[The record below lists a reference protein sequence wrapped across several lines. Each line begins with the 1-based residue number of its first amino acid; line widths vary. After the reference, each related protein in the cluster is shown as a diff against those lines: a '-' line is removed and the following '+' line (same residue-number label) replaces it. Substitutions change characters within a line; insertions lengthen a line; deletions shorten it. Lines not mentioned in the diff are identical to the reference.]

1 MSELMSDP
9 EAIER
14 LRTALEKAQYT
25 VDGCL
30 EAMGATAYAAL
41 ARNESVAASR
51 AVAEDDSPVAT
62 LTKLFVLQE
71 NVDRAAAKAALP
83 LAEAVA
89 GGLLAEDGTGGTVR
103 ALVDIRPYGE
113 VGDPAQRVG
122 YPATVT
128 PQSDVDWWLV
138 SDLGAGLVTGRS
150 APMRPDYVLGVGGAS
165 TTLAQLTVRES
176 VARAL
181 DVGTGCGVQALH
193 LARHSRQ
200 VTATDLNLR
209 ALDFARLTA
218 ALSLG
223 PEADRIEL
231 RGGSLFEPVANE
243 RYDLIVSNPPFVISP
258 ESAAGEGRFTYRDA
272 GLPGDEL
279 CRRFLEQAPAHL
291 AEDGYCHV
299 LANWLHVDGQD
310 WRERLAPWVRGT
322 GCDAWVVQREL
333 QDPAEYAELWLRDS
347 GDHNSPRYAERYQA
361 YLDYFADNRI
371 EGVAFGW
378 IILRNTGTDQPT
390 IRLEELTRQIE
401 QPLGAYV
408 PGWFAR
414 HTFLA
419 ETDDEQLLGT
429 ILQVGPGVVLEQTA
443 AADRQRARDG
453 HSGGWTPTD
462 TRLRQTGGLHA
473 TGEID
478 PVGIAVVG
486 AADGERPLGELLDR
500 IAEQFGIEP
509 GALRSGALD
518 AVRALVEEG
527 FLTTR

>member
-1 MSELMSDP
+1 VGDVSSELMQDP
-9 EAIER
+9 AAIER

-30 EAMGATAYAAL
+30 EVMGATAYAAL
-41 ARNESVAASR
+41 ARNESVAASY
-51 AVAEDDSPVAT
+51 AVAENDSPVAT

-71 NVDRAAAKAALP
+71 DVDRAAAEAALP
-83 LAEAVA
+83 LSEAIT
-89 GGLLAEDGTGGTVR
+89 GGLLAEDRTDGTVR

-113 VGDPAQRVG
+113 
-122 YPATVT
+122 
-128 PQSDVDWWLV
+128 SDVDWWLV
-138 SDLGAGLVTGRS
+138 SDLGVGLVTGRN

-165 TTLAQLTVRES
+165 TTLAQLTVREE
-176 VARAL
+176 VASAL

-193 LARHSRQ
+193 LARHAER

-209 ALDFARLTA
+209 ALDFARLTT

-223 PEADRIEL
+223 PTEAARIEL
-231 RGGSLFEPVANE
+231 RGGSLFEPVKDE

-258 ESAAGEGRFTYRDA
+258 ESAAGQGRFTYRDA

-279 CRRFLEQAPAHL
+279 CRRFLERAPEHL

-299 LANWLHVDGQD
+299 LANWLHVEGQD

-322 GCDAWVVQREL
+322 GCDAWVVQREF

-347 GDHNSPRYAERYQA
+347 GDHNSPRYIERYQA
-361 YLDYFADNRI
+361 YLDYFAATGI

-378 IILRNTGTDQPT
+378 IILRNTGTEQPT

-401 QPLGAYV
+401 QPLGAFV
-408 PGWFAR
+408 PDWFAR
-414 HTFLA
+414 HAFLA
-419 ETDDEQLLGT
+419 DTDDEQLLGT
-429 ILQVGPGVVLEQTA
+429 VLQVAPGVVLEQMA
-443 AADRQRARDG
+443 EPSD
-453 HSGGWTPTD
+453 GGWNPSD
-462 TRLRQTGGLHA
+462 TRLRQTGGLRA

-486 AADGERPLGELLDR
+486 AADGDRPLGEILDR

-509 GALRSGALD
+509 AALRTGALD

-527 FLTTR
+527 FLATR

>member
-1 MSELMSDP
+1 MTDP
-9 EAIER
+9 AAIER

-41 ARNESVAASR
+41 GRNESVAASR
-51 AVAEDDSPVAT
+51 AVADDDSPVAT

-71 NVDRAAAKAALP
+71 NVDRTAAEAALP
-83 LAEAVA
+83 LAEAIT
-89 GGLLAEDGTGGTVR
+89 GGLVAEDGTDGTVR

-113 VGDPAQRVG
+113 VGEPSSSHG
-122 YPATVT
+122 PTATI
-128 PQSDVDWWLV
+128 QSDVDWWLV
-138 SDLGAGLVTGRS
+138 SDLGAGLVTGRN

-165 TTLAQLTVRES
+165 TTLAQLTVRQN
-176 VARAL
+176 VGRAL

-193 LARHSRQ
+193 LARHAQQ

-218 ALSLG
+218 VLSLG
-223 PEADRIEL
+223 AEAERIEL
-231 RGGSLFEPVANE
+231 RGGSLFEPVAGE
-243 RYDLIVSNPPFVISP
+243 QYDLIVSNPPFVISP

-347 GDHNSPRYAERYQA
+347 GDHNSPRYVERYQA
-361 YLDYFADNRI
+361 YLDYFAANRI

-378 IILRNTGTDQPT
+378 IILKNTGTDQPT

-408 PGWFAR
+408 PDWFAR

-429 ILQVGPGVVLEQTA
+429 VLQVGPGVVLEQTA
-443 AADRQRARDG
+443 EAGD
-453 HSGGWTPTD
+453 GGWSPTD
-462 TRLRQTGGLHA
+462 TRLRQTRGLHA
-473 TGEID
+473 SGEID

-486 AADGERPLGELLDR
+486 AADGERPLGDLLDR
-500 IAEQFGIEP
+500 IAGEFGIEP
-509 GALRSGALD
+509 AALRSGALD

>member
-1 MSELMSDP
+1 MRDP
-9 EAIER
+9 AAIER

-41 ARNESVAASR
+41 GRNESVAASQ
-51 AVAEDDSPVAT
+51 AVAAEESPVAT

-71 NVDRAAAKAALP
+71 DVDRAAAEAALP
-83 LAEAVA
+83 LADALA
-89 GGLLAEDGTGGTVR
+89 GGLVAEDRTDGTVR

-113 VGDPAQRVG
+113 AGVPASSRDGAVGDDE
-122 YPATVT
+122 
-128 PQSDVDWWLV
+128 QSDVDWWLV
-138 SDLGAGLVTGRS
+138 SDLGAGLVTGRN

-165 TTLAQLTVRES
+165 TTLAQLTVREQVERS
-176 VARAL
+176 L

-193 LARHSRQ
+193 LARHSRR

-209 ALDFARLTA
+209 ALDFARLTT

-223 PEADRIEL
+223 PQEADRVEL
-231 RGGSLFEPVANE
+231 RGGSLFEPVASE

-258 ESAAGEGRFTYRDA
+258 ESAAGQGRFTYRDA

-279 CRRFLEQAPAHL
+279 CRLFLEQAPAHL

-310 WRERLAPWVRGT
+310 WRERLAPWVRRT

-347 GDHNSPRYAERYQA
+347 GDHNSPRYVERYQA
-361 YLDYFADNRI
+361 YLDYFAAHSI

-378 IILRNTGTDQPT
+378 IILRNTGTEQPT

-408 PGWFAR
+408 PEWFAR
-414 HTFLA
+414 HGFLA
-419 ETDDEQLLGT
+419 DIDDEGLLAT
-429 ILQVGPGVVLEQTA
+429 PLSVAPGVVLEQSA
-443 AADRQRARDG
+443 EPGD
-453 HSGGWTPTD
+453 GGWTPAA
-462 TRLRQTGGLHA
+462 TRLRQRGGLHA

-478 PVGIAVVG
+478 PVGIAVLG
-486 AADGERPLGELLDR
+486 AADGIRPLGDLLER
-500 IAEQFGIEP
+500 IAGQFGLEP
-509 GALRSGALD
+509 AALRSGALD
-518 AVRALVEEG
+518 AVRSLVEEG
-527 FLTTR
+527 FLRVC

>member
-1 MSELMSDP
+1 MRDP
-9 EAIER
+9 AAIER
-14 LRTALEKAQYT
+14 LRTALDKAQYT

-30 EAMGATAYAAL
+30 EAMGPTAYAAL
-41 ARNESVAASR
+41 GRNESVAASR
-51 AVAEDDSPVAT
+51 AVAGDDSPVAT

-71 NVDRAAAKAALP
+71 DVDRAAAEAALP
-83 LAEAVA
+83 MADALA
-89 GGLLAEDGTGGTVR
+89 GGLVAEDRVDGTVR

-113 VGDPAQRVG
+113 AGGPGPDADGSGEPA
-122 YPATVT
+122 
-128 PQSDVDWWLV
+128 DVDWWLV
-138 SDLGAGLVTGRS
+138 SDLGAGLVTGRN

-165 TTLAQLTVRES
+165 TTLAQLTVREQVERS
-176 VARAL
+176 L

-193 LARHSRQ
+193 LARHSGQ

-209 ALDFARLTA
+209 ALDFARLTT

-223 PEADRIEL
+223 PQQADRIEL
-231 RGGSLFEPVANE
+231 RGGSLFEPVAGE

-258 ESAAGEGRFTYRDA
+258 ESAAGQGRFAYRDA

-347 GDHNSPRYAERYQA
+347 GDHNSPRYVEHYQA
-361 YLDYFADNRI
+361 YLDYFAAQRI

-378 IILRNTGTDQPT
+378 IILRNTGTQQPT
-390 IRLEELTRQIE
+390 IRLEELTRPIE

-408 PGWFAR
+408 PQWFGR
-414 HTFLA
+414 HEFLA
-419 ETDDEQLLGT
+419 ATDDEELLAT
-429 ILQVGPGVVLEQTA
+429 ALSVAPGVLLEQTA
-443 AADRQRARDG
+443 EAGEDG
-453 HSGGWTPTD
+453 WSPAG

-486 AADGERPLGELLDR
+486 AVDGRRPLGDVLDR
-500 IAEQFGIEP
+500 IAEQFGLEP
-509 GALRSGALD
+509 ATLRSGALD
-518 AVRALVEEG
+518 AVRSLVEEG
-527 FLTTR
+527 FLQAS

>member
-1 MSELMSDP
+1 MSELMRDP
-9 EAIER
+9 AAIER

-41 ARNESVAASR
+41 GRNESVAASY
-51 AVAEDDSPVAT
+51 AVAGDDSPVAT

-71 NVDRAAAKAALP
+71 DVDRAAAEAALP
-83 LAEAVA
+83 LSEALA
-89 GGLLAEDGTGGTVR
+89 GGLLAEDRTDGTVR

-113 VGDPAQRVG
+113 
-122 YPATVT
+122 
-128 PQSDVDWWLV
+128 SDVDWWLV
-138 SDLGAGLVTGRS
+138 SDLGAGLVTGRN

-165 TTLAQLTVRES
+165 TTLAQLTVREP
-176 VARAL
+176 VAGAL

-193 LARHSRQ
+193 LARHAGR

-209 ALDFARLTA
+209 ALEFARLTA

-223 PEADRIEL
+223 PIEADRIEL
-231 RGGSLFEPVANE
+231 RGGSLFEPVADE

-258 ESAAGEGRFTYRDA
+258 ESAAGQGRFTYRDA

-322 GCDAWVVQREL
+322 GCDAWVVQREF

-347 GDHNSPRYAERYQA
+347 GDHNSPRYVERYQA
-361 YLDYFADNRI
+361 YLDYFAANRI

-401 QPLGAYV
+401 QPLGAHV

-414 HTFLA
+414 HAFLA

-429 ILQVGPGVVLEQTA
+429 VLRVAPGVVLEQTA
-443 AADRQRARDG
+443 EPGDE
-453 HSGGWTPTD
+453 GWTPTD
-462 TRLRQTGGLHA
+462 TRLRQTGGVRA

-486 AADGERPLGELLDR
+486 AADGARPLGELLDR
-500 IAEQFGIEP
+500 IAGQFGIAP
-509 GALRSGALD
+509 DALRSGALD

-527 FLTTR
+527 FLTAS

>member
-1 MSELMSDP
+1 MRDP
-9 EAIER
+9 AAIER

-41 ARNESVAASR
+41 GRNESVAASR
-51 AVAEDDSPVAT
+51 AVAQDDSPVAT

-71 NVDRAAAKAALP
+71 DVDRAAAEAALP
-83 LAEAVA
+83 LEDAEA
-89 GGLLAEDGTGGTVR
+89 GGLVARDRTDDTVR

-113 VGDPAQRVG
+113 VGAPVPAGGSRS
-122 YPATVT
+122 AAAD
-128 PQSDVDWWLV
+128 QSDVDWWLV
-138 SDLGAGLVTGRS
+138 SDLGAGLVTGRN

-165 TTLAQLTVRES
+165 TTLAQLTVREQVERS
-176 VARAL
+176 L

-193 LARHSRQ
+193 LARHSTR

-209 ALDFARLTA
+209 ALDFARLTS

-223 PEADRIEL
+223 AAEAERIDL
-231 RGGSLFEPVANE
+231 RGGSLFEPVE
-243 RYDLIVSNPPFVISP
+243 GELYDLIVSNPPFVISP
-258 ESAAGEGRFTYRDA
+258 ESAAGRGRFTYRDA

-299 LANWLHVDGQD
+299 LANWLHVAGQD

-322 GCDAWVVQREL
+322 GCDAWVVQREF

-347 GDHNSPRYAERYQA
+347 GDHNSPRYVERYQA
-361 YLDYFADNRI
+361 YLDYFAEHRI

-378 IILRNTGTDQPT
+378 IILRNTGTEQPT
-390 IRLEELTRQIE
+390 IRLEELTGQIE

-419 ETDDEQLLGT
+419 DTEDEQLLGT
-429 ILQVGPGVVLEQTA
+429 ALRVAPGVVLEQIA
-443 AADRQRARDG
+443 EPDA
-453 HSGGWTPTD
+453 GGWSPTA
-462 TRLRQTGGLHA
+462 TRLRQTSGLHA

-486 AADGERPLGELLDR
+486 AADGERPLGDLLER
-500 IAEQFGIEP
+500 IAGQFGIEP
-509 GALRSGALD
+509 AALRSGALD
-518 AVRALVEEG
+518 AVRSLVEEG
-527 FLTTR
+527 FLTLS

>member
-1 MSELMSDP
+1 MSELMRDP
-9 EAIER
+9 ATIER

-41 ARNESVAASR
+41 GRNESVAASR
-51 AVAEDDSPVAT
+51 AVADDDSPVAT

-71 NVDRAAAKAALP
+71 DVDRAAAEAALP
-83 LAEAVA
+83 LADALA
-89 GGLLAEDGTGGTVR
+89 GGLVADDGVDGTIR

-113 VGDPAQRVG
+113 
-122 YPATVT
+122 
-128 PQSDVDWWLV
+128 SDVDWWLV
-138 SDLGAGLVTGRS
+138 SDLGAGLVTGRN

-165 TTLAQLTVRES
+165 TTLAQLTVRDQVERS
-176 VARAL
+176 L

-193 LARHSRQ
+193 LARHSAR

-209 ALDFARLTA
+209 ALEFARLTA

-223 PEADRIEL
+223 PDQAGRIDL
-231 RGGSLFEPVANE
+231 RGGSLFEPVAGE

-258 ESAAGEGRFTYRDA
+258 ESAAGRGRFTYRDA

-299 LANWLHVDGQD
+299 LANWLHVADED

-322 GCDAWVVQREL
+322 GCDAWVVQREF

-347 GDHNSPRYAERYQA
+347 GDHNSPRYVERYQA
-361 YLDYFADNRI
+361 YLDYFAAHRI

-378 IILRNTGTDQPT
+378 IILRNTGTERPT
-390 IRLEELTRQIE
+390 IRLEELTRQVE
-401 QPLGAYV
+401 QPLGAFV
-408 PGWFAR
+408 PDWFRR
-414 HTFLA
+414 HAFLA
-419 ETDDEQLLGT
+419 ETEDEQLLGT
-429 ILQVGPGVVLEQTA
+429 TPSVAPGVVLEQTA
-443 AADRQRARDG
+443 EAAGD
-453 HSGGWTPTD
+453 GGWSPTG
-462 TRLRQTGGLHA
+462 TRLRQTGGLRA
-473 TGEID
+473 SGEID

-500 IAEQFGIEP
+500 IAGQFGIEP
-509 GALRSGALD
+509 AALRSGALE
-518 AVRALVEEG
+518 AVRSLIEEG
-527 FLTTR
+527 FLRMT

>member
-1 MSELMSDP
+1 MRDP
-9 EAIER
+9 AAIER
-14 LRTALEKAQYT
+14 LRTALQKAQYT

-30 EAMGATAYAAL
+30 ETMGATAYAAL
-41 ARNESVAASR
+41 GRNESVAASR
-51 AVAEDDSPVAT
+51 AVARDDSPVAT

-71 NVDRAAAKAALP
+71 DVDRAAAEAALP
-83 LAEAVA
+83 LADALS
-89 GGLLAEDGTGGTVR
+89 GGLVAEDRTDGTVR

-113 VGDPAQRVG
+113 VGAPVTGAAA
-122 YPATVT
+122 ATE
-128 PQSDVDWWLV
+128 PSDVDWWLV
-138 SDLGAGLVTGRS
+138 SDLGAGLVTGRN

-165 TTLAQLTVRES
+165 TTLAQLTVREQVERS
-176 VARAL
+176 L

-223 PEADRIEL
+223 PQGADRIEL
-231 RGGSLFEPVANE
+231 RGGSLFEPVAGE
-243 RYDLIVSNPPFVISP
+243 TYDLIVSNPPFVISP
-258 ESAAGEGRFTYRDA
+258 ESAAGHGRFTYRDA

-322 GCDAWVVQREL
+322 GCDAWVVQREF

-347 GDHNSPRYAERYQA
+347 GDHDSPRYVERYQA
-361 YLDYFADNRI
+361 YLDYFAQHRI

-378 IILRNTGTDQPT
+378 IILRNTGTEQPT
-390 IRLEELTRQIE
+390 VRLEELTRPID

-408 PGWFAR
+408 PEWFGR
-414 HTFLA
+414 YEFLA
-419 ETDDEQLLGT
+419 TTDDEQLLAT
-429 ILQVGPGVVLEQTA
+429 PLRVAPGVVLEQTA
-443 AADRQRARDG
+443 EPGD
-453 HSGGWTPTD
+453 GGWNPTG
-462 TRLRQTGGLHA
+462 TRLRQTAGLHA

-486 AADGERPLGELLDR
+486 AADGRRQLGELLDG
-500 IAEQFGIEP
+500 IAGQFGLDP
-509 GALRSGALD
+509 AALRPGALD
-518 AVRALVEEG
+518 AVRSLVEEG
-527 FLTTR
+527 FLVAG